1 MAVLQYLSEILLLVV
16 ALSLDSFVASFAYGS
31 SKIKIPASSA
41 VIISVI
47 GCTFLGISLCL
58 GSMIKTIIPSAIT
71 SLFCFTLL
79 FILGVVKLYD
89 SSMKALIKRGSN
101 KPISI
106 TTKQLTLILQV
117 YATPTKADCDR
128 SNVLSP
134 REALSLAIALSL
146 DSLAAGLG
154 VGLSVVHPI
163 EILLCTL
170 IANLLVIAIGSYFGE
185 KLSERLDLDL
195 SWLSGVLLIIL
206 AILKIV

>member
-31 SKIKIPASSA
+31 SKIKIPVSSA
-41 VIISVI
+41 AIISVI
-47 GCTFLGISLCL
+47 GCTFLGISLGL
-58 GSMIKTIIPSAIT
+58 GAMIKTIVPPPVT

-79 FILGVVKLYD
+79 FILGVIKLYD
-89 SSMKALIKRGSN
+89 SSMKALIKRGSD

-117 YATPTKADCDR
+117 YATPTKADYDR
-128 SNVLSP
+128 SHTLSP
-134 REALSLAIALSL
+134 KEALSLAVALSL
-146 DSLAAGLG
+146 DNLAAGLG
-154 VGLSVVHPI
+154 VGLSIIHPV
-163 EILLCTL
+163 EILLCAL
-170 IANLLVIAIGSYFGE
+170 IVNLIVIALGSHLGK

-206 AILKIV
+206 AVLKIV